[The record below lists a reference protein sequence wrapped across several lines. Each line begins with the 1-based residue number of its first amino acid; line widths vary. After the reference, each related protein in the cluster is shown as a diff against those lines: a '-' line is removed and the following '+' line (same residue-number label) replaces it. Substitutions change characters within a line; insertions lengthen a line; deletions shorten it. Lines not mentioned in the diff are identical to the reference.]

1 MNLVKA
7 AVPVFLVVFLA
18 GCNSK
23 FTSPSAPSSISS
35 TSSNG
40 LIPVDTPEGQIGWSP
55 YIVVHD
61 DGSAINGYE
70 TALKLLK
77 SRGMV
82 RGVRLSIGVN
92 PNRVTQMIK
101 SLDIEVFGSIPNERL
116 FDSNI
121 EQTMDMYI
129 SFNPGVQI
137 IQIGNEVSTINKSAG
152 FSNMPIEDYMKAF
165 LKIYDH
171 VQSKY
176 PHLTLVTQSTFGAG
190 SYGADELRKMSE
202 LGLKPD
208 RISPQK
214 VVVALNVYTDSAL
227 VNYASA
233 INRYLGGK
241 YRIWVTETGISDPA
255 RQIYHVGS
263 FYHRLASSLGA
274 ERIYWYA
281 LWGGNVPPES
291 GYSLIFNP
299 GSSTPTYSPLLK
311 ALTGTE

>member
-1 MNLVKA
+1 MKKLKSLL
-7 AVPVFLVVFLA
+7 PLLGILFLVT
-18 GCNSK
+18 CNSK
-23 FTSPSAPSSISS
+23 FFSPTSPSN
-35 TSSNG
+35 TSAYQNG
-40 LIPVDTPEGQIGWSP
+40 LIPVDASEKQIQWSP
-55 YIVVHD
+55 YIVVHAD
-61 DGSAINGYE
+61 ESATNGYE

-77 SRGMV
+77 SRGLIK
-82 RGVRLSIGVN
+82 GVRSSIEIGS
-92 PNRVTQMIK
+92 NRVTQMIK
-101 SLDIEVFGSIPNERL
+101 SLDIEVFGSIRNERL

-121 EQTMDMYI
+121 EQMMDMYI
-129 SFNPGVQI
+129 SFNPGIQI
-137 IQIGNEVSTINKSAG
+137 IQIGNEVSTINESAG
-152 FSNMPIEDYMKAF
+152 FSNMPIEDYMKVF
-165 LKIYDH
+165 LKIYDY

-176 PHLTLVTQSTFGAG
+176 PYLILVTQSTFGAG

-214 VVVALNVYTDSAL
+214 VIVALNVYTDSAL

-241 YRIWVTETGISDPA
+241 YRIWVTETGISDPS
-255 RQIYHVGS
+255 RHISHVNS